1 MRMRVWNQVGMDSRR
16 RRVMHTDIAVWLSG
30 RVSNM
35 SHGTP
40 STGGRERG
48 RRKELLCKAAS

>member
-16 RRVMHTDIAVWLSG
+16 RRVMHTDIAVWLSS
-30 RVSNM
+30 RVSM
-35 SHGTP
+35 RHGTQP

-48 RRKELLCKAAS
+48 GGKELL